1 MKRLRAIFANR
12 WQQLNIK
19 NMKKLSIIFLILL
32 SPIFCKTQVLVQ
44 DSLALVAL
52 YNSTNGNNWN
62 YDHNWLDEFL
72 PVNYWFGIEVE
83 NNRVVQINLP
93 YNNLEG
99 NIPAE
104 IGNLDSLSILDVSS
118 NSVYSIP
125 SSIGNLITL
134 DTLALFGCPINTLP
148 LDIGSLFDLKY
159 FNICYTQITIL
170 PDEICN
176 LSKLEYL
183 YGWNG
188 MLQGIPESIGN
199 MTSLIEINLAVNDI
213 SNLPA
218 SIGNCTDLIRLQLN
232 ANAIPVVPTEI
243 GNLVNLEHL
252 ILGGNYITTL
262 PDEIFNL
269 TTLKYLNFAAND
281 LDTIPSI
288 IGNLTNLENFQF
300 FNNNF
305 TFIPEE
311 IGNCS
316 SLVYINGYGNNIDSL
331 PLTLLNI
338 PVQTLF
344 LPYNSL
350 TFEDIEPIFYIIG
363 FEYWEQDSIG
373 VSIDTTVFVDSTY
386 YMEIITGGEF
396 NNYQWKKNNVII
408 EGATNNYLE
417 LSNITIADSGIY
429 NCEITN
435 NVATG
440 LTLQSLLI
448 DLHVKV
454 FTKID
459 EINDDLK
466 IISLNVFPNPTRD
479 VISVKIDNES
489 DSNELEVFLFNQLG
503 ELIIKSVVERLN
515 LLELNISNLNKGVYF
530 LQVTDAKNGDFSKI
544 EKVIKI

>member
-1 MKRLRAIFANR
+1 
-12 WQQLNIK
+12 
-19 NMKKLSIIFLILL
+19 
-32 SPIFCKTQVLVQ
+32 
-44 DSLALVAL
+44 
-52 YNSTNGNNWN
+52 
-62 YDHNWLDEFL
+62 FL

-440 LTLQSLLI
+440 LTLQSRLI